1 MENDENQF
9 CTFLW
14 EKKGI
19 LLLVSFLPTTQV
31 RFFNILILLF
41 YFKWCWASDGAA
53 NDRVSKERGCAK
65 IIEKIPFF
73 FCKHDNKENRHQTE
87 QMEINEVI

>member
-1 MENDENQF
+1 MKNDENQF

-73 FCKHDNKENRHQTE
+73 FFVNMTTKRTDTRQNKWKL
-87 QMEINEVI
+87 MK